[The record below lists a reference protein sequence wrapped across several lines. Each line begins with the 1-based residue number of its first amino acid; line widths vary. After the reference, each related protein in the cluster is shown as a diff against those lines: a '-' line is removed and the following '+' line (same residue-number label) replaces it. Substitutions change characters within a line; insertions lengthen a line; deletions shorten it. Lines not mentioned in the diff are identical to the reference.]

1 MRRSRG
7 AIGPVAAL
15 CPAASYLVLLADP
28 RLVGELDFYLVARID
43 SLYDLNNVED
53 FGGFAQRV
61 ERSVVPRQLFPS
73 KRPFT
78 ERLERVSLQSN
89 LRGRRHERKHIAPQ
103 GKARITHDA

>member
-1 MRRSRG
+1 MDSR
-7 AIGPVAAL
+7 
-15 CPAASYLVLLADP
+15 
-28 RLVGELDFYLVARID
+28 
-43 SLYDLNNVED
+43 YDLDNVEE

-61 ERSVVPRQLFPS
+61 ERSLSLANSSLQ

-103 GKARITHDA
+103 GKARIMHDAC